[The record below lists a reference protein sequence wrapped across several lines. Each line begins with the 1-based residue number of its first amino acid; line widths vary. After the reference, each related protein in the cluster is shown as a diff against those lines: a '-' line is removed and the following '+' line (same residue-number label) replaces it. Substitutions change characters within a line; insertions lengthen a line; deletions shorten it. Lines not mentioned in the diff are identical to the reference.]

1 MRFSSFD
8 EARSDLRR
16 LAEPEELTAREARL
30 FDAYASDHVVRA
42 PHSDGDG
49 AAAEHWT
56 LDYRLP
62 VTWTFIGWH
71 TDGSAWT

>member
-16 LAEPEELTAREARL
+16 LAGPEELTAREARL

-42 PHSDGDG
+42 PHSAGDG